1 MNRFESL
8 FKSRKDLL
16 SIYFTAGYPALNDT
30 MVILKALQEAG
41 VDFVEIGIPFSDPL
55 ADGPV
60 IQGSGNQALKNGM
73 NLKLLF
79 RQLKD
84 MRKEITMPVTLMGY
98 INPVLKYGIE
108 KFVADCAAVGV
119 DGVIIPDLPFEMYIE
134 KYKVLFES
142 KGIANIFLIAPQTP
156 EERVRKLDQYGSG
169 FLYMVSSAAVTG
181 AKSSLSPSQISYFE
195 RIRDMKLKSPRVV
208 GFGISNK
215 ETYEGV
221 CKYADGAIIGSAFV
235 KLLENSSDAAM
246 QATCENLSYRSFMIF
261 HPALTYLARDYGLE
275 QKVIEVDGKEPSPA
289 YLASLIESARQD
301 SIKVIFIQQEYDVRN
316 ARTIAKEAGIELVVI
331 DPMKYDWVENIKE
344 LNNIFQKYL
353 NE

>member
-169 FLYMVSSAAVTG
+169 FLYMVSSTAVTG

-235 KLLENSSDAAM
+235 KLLENSSD
-246 QATCENLSYRSFMIF
+246 LRGDILKFV
-261 HPALTYLARDYGLE
+261 
-275 QKVIEVDGKEPSPA
+275 K
-289 YLASLIESARQD
+289 
-301 SIKVIFIQQEYDVRN
+301 SIK
-316 ARTIAKEAGIELVVI
+316 G
-331 DPMKYDWVENIKE
+331 
-344 LNNIFQKYL
+344 
-353 NE
+353 